1 MEEKNGN
8 NDKKKYK
15 QQEKT
20 IKRLEIISKYQ
31 DIFDVIVEA
40 RVIEYGLIKSILDV
54 SQKTIERAFREI
66 RGNVYAN
73 DLIVE
78 MPEGNAKIVFAT
90 DILLRLYGCKT
101 RSLVPSTDNSQVLTP
116 SRNQRLLKLV
126 KH

>member
-78 MPEGNAKIVFAT
+78 MPDGNAKIVFAT

-101 RSLVPSTDNSQVLTP
+101 RSLVPSND
-116 SRNQRLLKLV
+116 
-126 KH
+126 